1 MDKGRIV
8 YDGESAALRA
18 DPEYLARLIGVASR
32 RSGAQRNLGI
42 AVARASRY
50 GHNIGMA
57 TPTIKSTYVMDVGT
71 VRALERIARRWK
83 VSKSEALRRAIHA
96 SAEQQ
101 QPEVGD
107 PLQALDQLQLS
118 LKLTPSRARAW
129 AQAVR
134 VERRAASA
142 RSEARGA

>member
-1 MDKGRIV
+1 M
-8 YDGESAALRA
+8 AA
-18 DPEYLARLIGVASR
+18 
-32 RSGAQRNLGI
+32 
-42 AVARASRY
+42 
-50 GHNIGMA
+50 
-57 TPTIKSTYVMDVGT
+57 PTIKSTYVMDVGT

-107 PLQALDQLQLS
+107 PLRALDQLQLS
-118 LKLTPSRARAW
+118 LKLTPARARAW

-142 RSEARGA
+142 RSEARSA